1 MSFTRC
7 TAHSPC
13 IHRPNFHYV
22 IHVNF
27 PLLDQ
32 TYPKSLCFLANI
44 CAPTIAIV
52 ATSLHGKNT
61 YYLFRIKLH
70 CGYCNS
76 MQLYYRCIYF
86 VKNWYFEAKKKKQM
100 TNPVQR
106 PERMNDD
113 IRYFCLLE
121 IFFSFG
127 PKFNKKLFEILFIDT
142 SMSKARYISSL
153 WMCLGMHFISIKTV
167 RLNKC
172 GRAIESGDWEYQKLH
187 EHTGRPVFS

>member
-76 MQLYYRCIYF
+76 MQLYYRCIYL
-86 VKNWYFEAKKKKQM
+86 VKNWYFEAKEK
-100 TNPVQR
+100 TNDKPSPTSRTNEWWYTVFLFVR
-106 PERMNDD
+106 N
-113 IRYFCLLE
+113 
-121 IFFSFG
+121 FFSFG

-142 SMSKARYISSL
+142 STSKARYISSL
-153 WMCLGMHFISIKTV
+153 YCMNVSRNAFYFDWKGEIK
-167 RLNKC
+167 
-172 GRAIESGDWEYQKLH
+172 
-187 EHTGRPVFS
+187 